1 MFKNHHS
8 VDNLTEITTKTQCRQ
23 QAHASGA
30 QLEENALTFVPGNTC
45 IWDLEIARITK

>member
-8 VDNLTEITTKTQCRQ
+8 VDNLTEGTTKTQCRQ

-30 QLEENALTFVPGNTC
+30 QLEQNALTFVPGNTW
-45 IWDLEIARITK
+45 IWDLKIVRIAN

>member
-8 VDNLTEITTKTQCRQ
+8 VDNLTERTTKTQCRQ

-30 QLEENALTFVPGNTC
+30 QLEENALTFVPGNTW
-45 IWDLEIARITK
+45 IWYLKIVRITK